1 MAHLAGDDSSRAG
14 LRYLDAEHVEHPS
27 GTLGGVDVCTEQDEQ
42 LGALDGV
49 LIEPATRRVRYFV
62 VEGNRKPHLYVLP
75 ADTPAVLD
83 TQYRK
88 LRVTANA
95 GDLERLRGS
104 VTEFSDEDVLTAMFR
119 TPAA

>member
-1 MAHLAGDDSSRAG
+1 MAHFADDPQAG
-14 LRYLDAEHVEHPS
+14 LRYLDAAHVEHPR
-27 GTLGGVDVCTEQDEQ
+27 GTLRGVEVCTEQDEQ

-62 VEGNRKPHLYVLP
+62 VGSTRFARDRYVLR

-83 TQYRK
+83 THDRK
-88 LRVTANA
+88 LRVDAQRH
-95 GDLERLRGS
+95 DLEKLRGS
-104 VTEFSDEDVLTAMFR
+104 VAEFSDEDLLTAMFR